1 MVIMITL
8 SLTNLSIQTRDV
20 SFDKQGDKSLITIAE
35 ELKHGRRWVNREI
48 QKLDPDTDYSVIM
61 SMIAQYQMDEFTL
74 NFLVT
79 ILTSYV
85 VKPAH
90 MGETLVLT
98 NKALRRPNQRMQD
111 ALDFFWTWYAT
122 GPDSTE
128 TIESVNRLNKLHL
141 GVARRLPGHF
151 ENSEDFIY
159 VLGRLVVLQDRLLK
173 KLGLNGMDQHIK
185 LAQFNFAKAL
195 SKHFRREGDLKLEGF
210 PENLEDLEKFV
221 DRWEAKNHVYSPVLT
236 DLVLALIYAFG
247 ERWFPRPFHGLGRWI
262 GIYSLEDGF
271 LKHVRIA
278 PLTGVRRLVTHL
290 LLKTLFLF
298 KTKFA
303 ADSKISAYANRE
315 TLTTNELKEMDK
327 TAVKRVS
334 DLGWTK
340 GGREAMGLGEK
351 ASLANGCPI
360 MNHSAQESGMT

>member
-1 MVIMITL
+1 MITI
-8 SLTNLSIQTRDV
+8 NEDI
-20 SFDKQGDKSLITIAE
+20 KE
-35 ELKHGRRWVNREI
+35 GRRWVNREI
-48 QKLDPDTDYSVIM
+48 KKLDPNKDYATIM

-122 GPDSTE
+122 GPDSSE
-128 TIESVNRLNKLHL
+128 TIESVNRLNKLHF

-159 VLGRLVVLQDRLLK
+159 VLARLVVLQDRLLK
-173 KLGLNGMDQHIK
+173 KLGLEGMDPQINR
-185 LAQFNFAKAL
+185 AQFNFAKDL
-195 SKHFRREGDLKLEGF
+195 SKHFRREGNRKLEGF
-210 PENLEDLEKFV
+210 PEKLEDLEDFV
-221 DRWEAKNHVYSPVLT
+221 DHWEAKNHVYSPVLT

-247 ERWFPRPFHGLGRWI
+247 ERWFPKPLHRLGRWI
-262 GIYSLEDGF
+262 AIYSLEDNF
-271 LKHVRIA
+271 LEHVRIA
-278 PLTGVRRLVTHL
+278 PLTGARRLVTHL
-290 LLKTLFLF
+290 LLKTLFF
-298 KTKFA
+298 YKTKFA
-303 ADSKISAYANRE
+303 ADAKVSAYASRE
-315 TLTTNELKEMDK
+315 TLTVHELKEMDK
-327 TAVKRVS
+327 TAVKRIS

-351 ASLANGCPI
+351 DSSANGCPI
-360 MNHSAQESGMT
+360 MSHSTPKEFQSDEI